1 VLGVWQ
7 SGLIVLHDSKPRAVG
22 KSQVH
27 HNLYL
32 TSAKLIEGEPLEV
45 VSYKVDMRGKHL
57 AWLLE
62 RIDKQRAYLP
72 DGQDDCREEV
82 EGGLRHQPVPSRRLR
97 WEGVTPALR
106 PGRGARLL
114 SVHGRRP
121 GGGVRAVLAEAG
133 GFVGGD
139 ESGRV
144 GVGQVGHALLWLPA
158 RKPAVRLRLELGSF
172 SCHSSPIALTVEAV
186 WRLGRARAK
195 GGCRL
200 RELNRIGWGH
210 R

>member
-1 VLGVWQ
+1 MGKMIVGKKLKEASDINLYRPADFDGK
-7 SGLIVLHDSKPRAVG
+7 VLHLHYARA
-22 KSQVH
+22 
-27 HNLYL
+27 
-32 TSAKLIEGEPLEV
+32 EERPLP
-45 VSYKVDMRGKHL
+45 
-57 AWLLE
+57 
-62 RIDKQRAYLP
+62 I
-72 DGQDDCREEV
+72 
-82 EGGLRHQPVPSRRLR
+82 
-97 WEGVTPALR
+97 
-106 PGRGARLL
+106 
-114 SVHGRRP
+114 HGYGP
-121 GGGVRAVLAEAG
+121 GGGLRAVLAEAG

-200 RELNRIGWGH
+200 RELNRIGWRH